1 MLTSNLYI
9 TGSLFH
15 QEELNLFV
23 SLYIEKYA
31 SPALEGQTT
40 PSVSVMLIEKM
51 KKKRLCS
58 CLNLFSETGPPVA

>member
-40 PSVSVMLIEKM
+40 SVMLIEKM
-51 KKKRLCS
+51 KKKKRLCS
-58 CLNLFSETGPPVA
+58 CLNLFSGTGPPVA